1 MSVAEQG
8 PEPQSPEGRRQAGCS
23 RPVRIAHE
31 RRATPITSASDVSR
45 GARVPAPVD
54 EGWVVDAFGVLGGV
68 LDDYQRF
75 VEGFLNIKDE
85 AVDAKVKKEIAEGL
99 LWPKPFLALNPAFEP
114 GGTVGELTDK
124 GILAGPCR
132 EIFRYGKENGGSG
145 SELAFHKHQREAIEI
160 GRRGESYVLTTG
172 TGSGKSLSYIVPI
185 VDRVLRDG
193 SGKGVQAIVVYPMN
207 ALANSQIGELE
218 KFLGKSQPK
227 VTFARYTG
235 QESRAER
242 DAILANPPDILLTNY
257 VMLELM
263 LVRPRE
269 RDELIRSAKGL
280 RFLVLDELHTYRGRQ
295 GADVAMLIRRLR
307 QAVAAP
313 NLQCVGTSATLAGPG
328 TPAEQREEVAAL
340 ATRLFG
346 TPIPAANIVGE
357 TLRRATSGHPDPA
370 RLAAR
375 VGRAAPTSF
384 DELASDDLAVWI
396 EHEFGLGTDA
406 EGRLSRRKPTRLAE
420 ATERLAAQTGVD
432 KDRCV
437 AALEETLLAGANAK
451 DGAGRSLFAFK
462 LHQFIGKGDTAYV
475 TMEPLAVRH
484 LTTQYQ
490 RSNPDGP
497 AGQPLFPLAF
507 CRECGQDYLVVN
519 REKRGDDTVF
529 TPRLLTGGSGEP
541 VDAQGLLLIT
551 DGPWPTSG
559 DELLDRLPEDWLV
572 EDGLIRGLDKAR
584 KNRLPEPVR
593 VDSFGTITPDGMH
606 AAFFQALHFCPEC
619 KTTYENPRQSEFSR
633 VASLGTEGRASAV
646 TVLSQA
652 VVGQL
657 REAADL
663 APEARK
669 FLAFSDNRQDASLQ
683 AGHFNDFVLVG
694 LVRSALYRAALEQ
707 ETAHPDEPLTSEEL
721 AGRIVKA
728 LGLDIEDYAKN
739 PDAEFGAEKKIKKAL
754 REAVTYRV
762 FADLR
767 RGWRITMPNLEQTGQ
782 LLLDYESL
790 DAIAA
795 ADAKWDKT
803 HPALAGASPDV
814 RAKAMNVLLDEMRRN
829 LCIETPYLTED
840 RYTEIKDA
848 SQGWLKAPWAL
859 TDERGVYSATCYPGK
874 RRAGGTDR
882 GDLYLSGLGGYGRW
896 LRRPQRFPHITEKI
910 TVEDAS
916 QLIEQLLVVMARVGL
931 LADIKEKNRPTGYRV
946 QSQMLLWRA
955 GKGENRAADPL
966 RGTAG
971 KGGRVNE
978 YFKRFYAETATE
990 MAGLE
995 AREHTAQVRSD
1006 DRRDREE
1013 RFGDAK
1019 LPVLYCSPTMELGVD
1034 IKSLNV
1040 VGMRNVPPTPANY
1053 AQRSGRAGRSGQ
1065 PAVVLTYCATGNA
1078 HDNYYFSRSQEM
1090 VAGVV
1095 APPRL
1100 ELANQDLVRAHANA
1114 MWLVATG
1121 LDLKASMV
1129 ELLDV
1134 EADGQPLNDDVMGKI
1149 SSKAAAAR
1157 ARTIILDVLGATNE
1171 VVAAPWWR
1179 EDWIDQVLADAPHAF
1194 ERALDRWRG
1203 LYTDA
1208 LSELDQASLVLKTIG
1223 ADEPSKRRARGQMSE
1238 ARAALDLLKG
1248 ESDNV
1253 SQGDFYTYRYF
1264 ASEGFL
1270 PGYSF
1275 PRLPL
1280 AAFIPAEK
1288 KTRHGQG
1295 DYVQRPRFLA
1305 ISEFG
1310 PGAFIYHEGAR
1321 YEVNKVTLPAREDG
1335 TGVHLSEI
1343 KRCESCGYLHD
1354 GNGPTGHE
1362 SCEHC
1367 GSSSLA
1373 TMSRLMRLLAVKT
1386 RRRDRINADEEERQ
1400 RAGYEIVTSL
1410 RFEPHGERSSQ
1421 QTSHLRD
1428 AAGQDLVELTYGD
1441 TALIRRMNVGLRRR
1455 KNKSEI
1461 GYLLDT
1467 VDGKW
1472 ARKADDEAPG
1482 AGDGDRQTAP
1492 AEPTAADSRVQRVV
1506 PYVEDHRN
1514 ALLVRLPDW
1523 TEPEQRM
1530 AVMYALKRAIEAEF
1544 QLEDNE
1550 LAAEPLPGRAG
1561 DEAWNV
1567 LLFFEAAEGGAGVL
1581 RRLATEHGRTRAVAE
1596 KALALL
1602 HFNPETGEDQ
1612 GKAEHA
1618 AEKCAQACYDCLL
1631 TYGNQWEHQRLDRH
1645 LAKDILIA
1653 IRDAEL
1659 VIGGAGGEDRASQ
1672 VQRLLEL
1679 SSTELERR
1687 IVRFLDDGGYRLP
1700 DRAQETVEGLYVRP
1714 DFAYRRADVDA
1725 ALFVDGPHHDTGT
1738 QKERDDAA
1746 RKKLSKQGWLVL
1758 RFHHEENRSG
1768 ACGEPLSWQ
1777 QVVDDNPGVFGT
1789 GTRRRRS

>member
-1 MSVAEQG
+1 M
-8 PEPQSPEGRRQAGCS
+8 
-23 RPVRIAHE
+23 
-31 RRATPITSASDVSR
+31 
-45 GARVPAPVD
+45 
-54 EGWVVDAFGVLGGV
+54 DAFGVLGDV

-85 AVDAKVKKEIAEGL
+85 TVDARVKAEVAAGL
-99 LWPKPFLALNPAFEP
+99 LWPKPWLALNPAFAPGGKVSELVSDGLLQPACMNIFRAGQGVDEP
-114 GGTVGELTDK
+114 GV
-124 GILAGPCR
+124 
-132 EIFRYGKENGGSG
+132 
-145 SELAFHKHQREAIEI
+145 ELAFHKHQRDAIEI
-160 GRRGESYVLTTG
+160 GRRGDSYVLTTG
-172 TGSGKSLSYIVPI
+172 TGSGKSLAYIVPI

-193 SGKGVQAIVVYPMN
+193 SGHGVQAIVVYPMN

-218 KFLGKSQPK
+218 KFLGKDKPA

-242 DAILANPPDILLTNY
+242 DNILANPPDILLTNY

-269 RDELIRSAKGL
+269 RHELIRSAKDL
-280 RFLVLDELHTYRGRQ
+280 KFLVLDELHTYRGRQ

-313 NLQCVGTSATLAGPG
+313 GLQCVGTSATLAGPG
-328 TPAEQREEVAAL
+328 TPAEQREAVAAL

-346 TPIPAANIVGE
+346 TPIDPMNIVGE
-357 TLRRATSGHPDPA
+357 TLRRASTGTFAPA

-375 VGRAAPTSF
+375 ISEPAPTTF
-384 DELASDDLAVWI
+384 DELAADDLAIWI
-396 EHEFGLGTDA
+396 EQEFGLEPDA
-406 EGRLSRRKPTRLAE
+406 EGQLVRRKPTRLTDA
-420 ATERLAAQTGVD
+420 AARLAEETSTDVSACAT
-432 KDRCV
+432 
-437 AALEETLLAGANAK
+437 ALEQTLLAGSHAK
-451 DGAGRSLFAFK
+451 DAAGRSLFAFK

-475 TMEPLAVRH
+475 TLEPAANRY

-490 RSNPDGP
+490 RSNPQGP

-519 REKRGDDTVF
+519 REKRGGAWVF
-529 TPRLLTGGSGEP
+529 TPRLLTAGRGEP
-541 VDAQGLLLIT
+541 ADVQGLLLLT
-551 DGPWPTSG
+551 DGPWPSMG
-559 DELLDRLPEDWLV
+559 DDALLDRLPDDWIV
-572 EDGLIRGLDKAR
+572 EDGGSRSLDKAR
-584 KNRLPEPVR
+584 KNRLPAPVR
-593 VDSFGTITPDGMH
+593 VDSFGTETTDGIH
-606 AAFFQALHFCPEC
+606 AVFFEKLHFCPEC
-619 KTTYENPRQSEFSR
+619 KSTYENSRQSEFTR

-652 VVGQL
+652 VVRRL
-657 REAADL
+657 REAAEL
-663 APEARK
+663 PPEARK

-694 LVRSALYRAALEQ
+694 LVRSALYRAAAAAE
-707 ETAHPDEPLTSEEL
+707 AADPDEPLNADDL
-721 AGRIVKA
+721 GRRLVEA
-728 LGLDIEDYAKN
+728 LGLDVEDYAQN
-739 PDAEFGAEKKIKKAL
+739 PEAEFGAEKKIKRAL
-754 REAVTYRV
+754 RESVTYRV
-762 FADLR
+762 YADLK

-782 LLLDYESL
+782 LVMDYDSL
-790 DAIAA
+790 DQIAA
-795 ADAKWDKT
+795 KDERWDGT
-803 HPALAGASPDV
+803 HSALAGAEPKV
-814 RAKAMNVLLDEMRRN
+814 RAQVMKVLLDEMRRN
-829 LCIETPYLTED
+829 LCLETPYLTEE

-848 SQGWLKAPWAL
+848 SQAWLKAPWAL
-859 TDERGVYSATCYPGK
+859 TDERGIYAATCYPGK
-874 RRAGGTDR
+874 RRAGATDR
-882 GDLYLSGLGGYGRW
+882 GDLYLSGLGGLGRW
-896 LRRPQRFPHITEKI
+896 LRRPQRFPHLEHKMS
-910 TVEDAS
+910 VEDAS
-916 QLIEQLLVVMARVGL
+916 KLIEQLLVLMAKAGL
-931 LADIKEKNRPTGYRV
+931 LHKVQQKNRPTGYRIEA
-946 QSQMLLWRA
+946 QMLLWRP
-955 GKGENRAADPL
+955 GSGQRRAADPL

-971 KGGRVNE
+971 NGGRVNE
-978 YFKRFYAETATE
+978 YFRRFYAETANE
-990 MAGLE
+990 LAGLE

-1065 PAVVLTYCATGNA
+1065 PAVVFTYCATGNA
-1078 HDNYYFSRSQEM
+1078 HDNYYFSRSHEM

-1095 APPRL
+1095 SPPRL

-1134 EADGQPLNDDVMGKI
+1134 EDDGQPLNADVKGKI
-1149 SSKAAAAR
+1149 ASATAAATAK
-1157 ARTIILDVLGATNE
+1157 AIIADVLGGTSE
-1171 VVAAPWWR
+1171 VVGAPWWR
-1179 EDWIDQVLADAPHAF
+1179 DDWIDRTLTDAPHAF

-1203 LYTDA
+1203 LYRDA
-1208 LSELDQASLVLKTIG
+1208 LTELDQANVVLKTIG
-1223 ADEPSKRRARGQMSE
+1223 ADEASKRRARGQMAE

-1248 ESDNV
+1248 EIDSV

-1288 KTRHGQG
+1288 KTRNNGQG

-1310 PGAFIYHEGAR
+1310 PGAFIYHEGTR
-1321 YEVNKVTLPAREDG
+1321 YEVTKVTLPAREDG
-1335 TGVHLSEI
+1335 TGVNLTEI
-1343 KRCESCGYLHD
+1343 KRCQVCGYLHE

-1362 SCEHC
+1362 KCEQC
-1367 GSSSLA
+1367 GSAALA
-1373 TMSRLMRLLAVKT
+1373 TMNRLMRLLAVKT

-1400 RAGYEIVTSL
+1400 RAGHEIVTSL

-1428 AAGQDLVELTYGD
+1428 SSGQEVAELTYGD

-1467 VDGKW
+1467 VDGTW
-1472 ARKADDEAPG
+1472 SRRVEDDQPG
-1482 AGDGDRQTAP
+1482 AGDGDAHTVPAAP
-1492 AEPTAADSRVQRVV
+1492 PASSGRVQRVV

-1514 ALLVRLPDW
+1514 ALLMRLPAW
-1523 TEPEQRM
+1523 TKPEQRM

-1550 LAAEPLPGRAG
+1550 LAAEPLPGRDG
-1561 DEAWNV
+1561 DQAWNV

-1581 RRLATEHGRTRAVAE
+1581 RRLAAEHGRNRAVARR
-1596 KALALL
+1596 ALELL
-1602 HFNPETGEDQ
+1602 HFDADSAADL
-1612 GKAEHA
+1612 GKSEHA
-1618 AEKCAQACYDCLL
+1618 AEPCAQACYDCLL

-1645 LAKDILIA
+1645 LAKDLLVQL
-1653 IRDAEL
+1653 RDADL

-1672 VQRLLEL
+1672 VDRLSGL
-1679 SSTELERR
+1679 SSTTLERDF
-1687 IVRFLDDGGYRLP
+1687 VTFLDGGGYRLP
-1700 DRAQETVEGLYVRP
+1700 DQAQETVDGLYVRP
-1714 DFAYRRADVDA
+1714 DFAYRRSDVDA
-1725 ALFVDGPHHDTGT
+1725 AVFVDGPHHDTAK
-1738 QKERDDAA
+1738 QKERDEAA
-1746 RKKLSKQGWLVL
+1746 RKKLARAGWLVL
-1758 RFHHEENRSG
+1758 RFHHEDNRHAG
-1768 ACGEPLSWQ
+1768 CGEPPTWQ
-1777 QVVDDNPGVFGT
+1777 QVLDDNPTVFGT
-1789 GTRRRRS
+1789 GSRSRR